1 MRWDQRLRVGD
12 TTSASHNPHRAHN
25 VRARTVVA
33 TILVIADDLN
43 IESLVGELVAFAG
56 HRPIFDATT
65 GAAGES
71 IRRCRPDVSLLDTAL
86 PREVLSACL
95 FASDEVGAQPI
106 LISSTSSV
114 EELAVRAEREGCL
127 YFALPGGP
135 RALEHVIDRAVE
147 REPRRVEIPVSHE
160 SSPVHPAL
168 CAAIASVG
176 RARALALAAQSTVRT
191 TRQLRADMGTALLEA
206 RRSRDALRAAVADYA
221 THLRAE
227 AVPPER
233 AVEIVTTAI
242 ADCAGVVGA
251 ELAVAPLVSDFRG
264 WALEAYALP

>member
-1 MRWDQRLRVGD
+1 M
-12 TTSASHNPHRAHN
+12 AS
-25 VRARTVVA
+25 
-33 TILVIADDLN
+33 ILVIAVDLN

-56 HRPIFDATT
+56 HRPLFDATA

-71 IRRCRPDVSLLDTAL
+71 IRRCRPEVILLDTSL
-86 PREVLSACL
+86 PREVLGACL
-95 FASDEVGAQPI
+95 VASDEVGARPI
-106 LISSTSSV
+106 LMSSTSSAD
-114 EELAVRAEREGCL
+114 ELARHAEREGCL

-135 RALEHVIDRAVE
+135 RALEHVIDRAVD

-176 RARALALAAQSTVRT
+176 RARALALAAQSTVRAA
-191 TRQLRADMGTALLEA
+191 RLLRTDMGTALVEA

-221 THLRAE
+221 THLRGE
-227 AVPPER
+227 SVPPER
-233 AVEIVTTAI
+233 AIEIVTTAV

-251 ELAVAPLVSDFRG
+251 ELAVAPLMPDFRE
-264 WALEAYALP
+264 WALEAYALR